1 MNTSRLKSA
10 IPPAE
15 FFQVELPGMPPTKPA
30 NGWVDGGLCPFHD
43 DHNAG
48 NFRVNLDNGAF
59 KCFAC
64 GAHGSDIIGFVQ
76 RRDRLAFKEAIEAL
90 VNNWRIQQ

>member
-64 GAHGSDIIGFVQ
+64 GAHGGDIIAFVML
-76 RRDRLAFKEAIEAL
+76 RRKVSFPNATGAL
-90 VNNWRIQQ
+90 RNQWGV

>member
-15 FFQVELPGMPPTKPA
+15 FFRVELPGMPPTKRA

-48 NFRVNLDNGAF
+48 NFRINLDNGAF

-64 GAHGSDIIGFVQ
+64 GARGGDIIAFVM
-76 RRDRLAFKEAIEAL
+76 RRRRVSFPNAIAIL
-90 VNNWRIQQ
+90 RNQWGV